1 MLNELTPQQRI
12 AATDRGGKLLVSAAA
27 GSGKTKVLVERLL
40 CYLTDM
46 SAPAQLDDFLII
58 TYTKAAASELRGKIG
73 AELTS
78 RIAAEPENR
87 HLQKQLQRLY
97 LTQISTVHGFCT
109 QILREYAYRLD
120 IAPDFRVADETESG
134 ELRRT
139 VLSDTLDRAY
149 EELGEDPDFRTFAD
163 TQGLGRDDRGLPE
176 LIFKVFDSA
185 RCHLDPEMW
194 LDQCVSSAQ
203 PGAGT
208 DVSGTAWGQYLLAD
222 LKLFLDGHIQ
232 AFSKCLEEADQV
244 PEFEKV
250 SQNLS
255 ATILQLT
262 DLRQSESWDD
272 AVRRL
277 DVDFGTL
284 RFPRKNPDQEL
295 TDRIKAVRDACKEGL
310 KKKQR
315 GFAGNSRELLED
327 MANVSP
333 AVRGLIH
340 LVRQF
345 SDDYSHAKRS
355 RRILD
360 FGDLEHRTLDL
371 LMGKRRAGATAAAR
385 EIAQRYREVLVDEYQ
400 DSNAVQD
407 AIFSIL
413 TAERRNCFLVG
424 DVKQS
429 IYRFRLAD
437 PGIFLEKYKR
447 YDEISS
453 ASPGPERK
461 VLLSHNFR
469 SGGEVIAAVND
480 VFSVCMCPT
489 VGGLQYTDAEALR
502 EGVPHIA
509 LPDPG
514 VELYALETDEDS
526 YGEEAA
532 FVACRLKEMIGKTM
546 IRSGDSLRP
555 MEAEDAV
562 ILLRSPGSV
571 GSEFQRALEAE
582 GIRCVI
588 GGGMDL
594 LQTQE
599 VENLRNLLRT
609 VANPRQDI
617 PLVSTLA
624 SPTFGFTA
632 EDLAQIRSGRIK
644 GSFYD
649 ALIASHTEK
658 AEAFLTV
665 LEVLRQEARRG
676 TLTSLINKC
685 FSLTR
690 MDSLYAAM
698 PGGEA
703 KKENLR
709 QFFQFSAG
717 YEAGGVRSLGQ
728 FLEHLDNLQTSGVPA
743 ASGGGSGCVTIMS
756 IHRSK
761 GLEFPVVFLCG
772 LARKFNREDLRE
784 QVLCDPEL
792 GLGLNVADTGLR
804 VRYPSLARR
813 AIAAKTERESVS
825 EELRV
830 LYVAMTRARDRLV
843 MTFATKRLE
852 SKLRE
857 IACRLPMDGG
867 AALCREADCPGD
879 WVLTAVMG
887 RTDAGELHALGG
899 NPGQT
904 RFDGHPWTIRV
915 CQGIRQERDGTVLK
929 EDSAPLPPDSEEL
942 LRRGL
947 SFQYPHAEATRAPSK
962 QTATGKKGRE
972 KDEEAAEDT
981 RAKSFYPRPYRR
993 PSFLGGSADSLTR
1006 GSAIHAAMQYLRS
1019 ECCTGEAGVAGE
1031 VARLVESGF
1040 LTPDQGALV
1049 DCCQIAAFFETPIGK
1064 KLRSGAKCL
1073 REFKFSIL
1081 EPGEEFGPGLAGE
1094 QVLMQGVVD
1103 CALLEED
1110 GIVVLDFKTDR
1121 VTDETIC
1128 AVAERYRSQVETYA
1142 AALERIYK
1150 TPVRENYLY
1159 FFSLNRFVKL

>member
-12 AATDRGGKLLVSAAA
+12 AATNRGGKLLVSAAA
-27 GSGKTKVLVERLL
+27 GSGKTRVLVERLL
-40 CYLTDM
+40 CYLTDPA
-46 SAPAQLDDFLII
+46 SPAQLDDFLII

-73 AELTS
+73 AELNA

-109 QILREYAYRLD
+109 QLLREYAHQLD
-120 IAPDFRVADETESG
+120 IAPDFRVADETETE
-134 ELRRT
+134 ELRAA

-149 EELGEDPDFRTFAD
+149 EELGENPDFRAFAD

-185 RCHLDPEMW
+185 RCHLDPEGW
-194 LDQCVSSAQ
+194 LKKCVSTVQ
-203 PGAGT
+203 TDAGT
-208 DVSGTAWGQYLLAD
+208 DVSETAWGEYLLSD

-232 AFSKCLEEADQV
+232 ALRQCLEEADRV

-255 ATILQLT
+255 SIIVLLT
-262 DLRQSESWDD
+262 DLRQSDSWDET
-272 AVRRL
+272 VRRL

-284 RFPRKNPDQEL
+284 RFPRRNPDLEL
-295 TDRIKAVRDACKEGL
+295 TDRIKAVRDACKDGL

-315 GFAGNSRELLED
+315 SFTGDSQELLED
-327 MANVSP
+327 MIKTAP
-333 AVRGLIH
+333 AVRGLIS

-345 SDDYSHAKRS
+345 SDDFRRAKRS

-371 LMGKRRAGATAAAR
+371 LMGKSRSGATAVSR
-385 EIAQRYREVLVDEYQ
+385 EIARRYREVLVDEYQ

-413 TAERRNCFLVG
+413 TSQRGNCFLVG

-437 PGIFLEKYKR
+437 PGIFLNKYKAFV
-447 YDEISS
+447 DVSS
-453 ASPGPERK
+453 GSDGVERK

-469 SGGEVIAAVND
+469 SGGEVISAVND
-480 VFSVCMCPT
+480 VFSVCMSPT

-502 EGVPHIA
+502 EGVPHVA

-514 VELYALETDEDS
+514 VELYALQTDEDT
-526 YGEEAA
+526 YAEEAA
-532 FVACRLKEMIGKTM
+532 FVARRLKEMLGKTM
-546 IRSGDSLRP
+546 VRSGDSLRP
-555 MEAEDAV
+555 MTAEDVV

-571 GSEFQRALEAE
+571 GSEFQHALEAV

-594 LQTQE
+594 LQTRE
-599 VENLRNLLRT
+599 VETLRDLLRT
-609 VANPRQDI
+609 ISNPRQDI

-624 SPTFGFTA
+624 SPVFGFTA
-632 EDLAQIRSGRIK
+632 EDLAQIRGRRTK
-644 GSFYD
+644 ESFYD
-649 ALIASHTEK
+649 VLTDAHTEK
-658 AEAFLTV
+658 SEAFLAV
-665 LEVLRQEARRG
+665 LTALRRESRRG
-676 TLTSLINKC
+676 TLTSLLNKC
-685 FSLTR
+685 FALTR
-690 MDSLYAAM
+690 MDSIYAAM
-698 PGGEA
+698 PGGDA

-709 QFFQFSAG
+709 QFFQFAAG

-743 ASGGGSGCVTIMS
+743 ASGNGTGCVTIMS

-772 LARKFNREDLRE
+772 LARKFNREDLRD
-784 QVLCDPEL
+784 QVLCDPDL
-792 GLGLNVADTGLR
+792 GLGLNAADTGLR

-830 LYVAMTRARDRLV
+830 LYVAMTRAKDRLI
-843 MTFATKRLE
+843 MTFASKRLE

-867 AALCREADCPGD
+867 EALCREADCPGD
-879 WVLTAVMG
+879 WVLTAAMG
-887 RTDAGELHALGG
+887 RIDAGELHALGG
-899 NPGQT
+899 SPMNT
-904 RFDGHPWTIRV
+904 RFDGHQWIIRLCEGGPPETDV
-915 CQGIRQERDGTVLK
+915 PVLMV
-929 EDSAPLPPDSEEL
+929 DNPPLPPDGEDRI
-942 LRRGL
+942 RRGL
-947 SFQYPHAEATRAPSK
+947 SFQYPHMEATCAPSK
-962 QTATGKKGRE
+962 QTATGRKGRE

-981 RAKSFYPRPYRR
+981 ASNQKHSRPYRR
-993 PSFLGGSADSLTR
+993 PSFLGGTADSLTR
-1006 GSAIHAAMQYLRS
+1006 GSAIHAAMQYLRY
-1019 ECCTGEAGVAGE
+1019 ECCNGTAAVAEE
-1031 VARLVESGF
+1031 VSRIVESGF
-1040 LTPDQGALV
+1040 LTPEQGALV
-1049 DCCQIAAFFETPIGK
+1049 DCRQIAAFFETEIGEK
-1064 KLRSGAKCL
+1064 IRSGAKCL

-1081 EPGEEFGPGLAGE
+1081 VPAEEFGQGLAGE

-1103 CALLEED
+1103 CALMEED
-1110 GIVVLDFKTDR
+1110 GIVLLDFKTDH
-1121 VTDETIC
+1121 VTDETIYST
-1128 AVAERYRSQVETYA
+1128 AERYRSQVETYA
-1142 AALERIYK
+1142 GALARIYK
-1150 TPVRENYLY
+1150 IPVKEKLLY
-1159 FFSLNRFVKL
+1159 FFSMNRFVKL